1 VKRLYRDTRDK
12 LVCGV
17 CSGLAEYAG
26 VDPVIV
32 RLATVFLLLIAPFQT
47 IILYLAGCIL
57 IPEKPSS
64 GAGEETVGQPS
75 SRGDSARPV
84 ATLVAVIGVILIIT
98 GLLKILHEPLLS
110 TISQITRIRII
121 GIPLT
126 DLAVGLLL
134 IVVGAILALAGLA
147 KTRQ

>member
-32 RLATVFLLLIAPFQT
+32 RLATVFLLLLAPFQT

-64 GAGEETVGQPS
+64 GAGGEQVGQPS
-75 SRGDSARPV
+75 SGGDSARPV
-84 ATLVAVIGVILIIT
+84 AALVAVIGILLIVT

-110 TISQITRIRII
+110 TISQITRVRII
-121 GIPLT
+121 GVPLT

-134 IVVGAILALAGLA
+134 IAIGAILALASLA

>member
-1 VKRLYRDTRDK
+1 VKRLYRDTGDK

-32 RLATVFLLLIAPFQT
+32 RLATVFLLLLAPFPT
-47 IILYLAGCIL
+47 LVLYLAGCIV

-64 GAGEETVGQPS
+64 GAGGEPVGQPS
-75 SRGDSARPV
+75 GRGDSARL
-84 ATLVAVIGVILIIT
+84 ATALVAVIGVILIIT

-110 TISQITRIRII
+110 TISQVTRIRII

-134 IVVGAILALAGLA
+134 IVIGAILALAGLG
-147 KTRQ
+147 KNRQ

>member
-26 VDPVIV
+26 VDPAIV
-32 RLATVFLLLIAPFQT
+32 RLATVFLLFLAPFPT
-47 IILYLAGCIL
+47 LVLYLAGCIV

-64 GAGEETVGQPS
+64 GTGEEPVGQPS
-75 SRGDSARPV
+75 SRGDSAKL
-84 ATLVAVIGVILIIT
+84 AAALVAVIGVILIIT

-121 GIPLT
+121 GVPLT

-134 IVVGAILALAGLA
+134 IAIGAILALAGLA

>member
-1 VKRLYRDTRDK
+1 VKRLYRDTGDK

-32 RLATVFLLLIAPFQT
+32 RLATVFLLLLAPFPT
-47 IILYLAGCIL
+47 LVLYLAGCIV

-64 GAGEETVGQPS
+64 GAGEETVSQPS
-75 SRGDSARPV
+75 SGGDSARPV
-84 ATLVAVIGVILIIT
+84 AALVAVIGVILIIT
-98 GLLKILHEPLLS
+98 GLLKIFHEPLLS
-110 TISQITRIRII
+110 TIPQVTRIRII
-121 GIPLT
+121 GVPLT

-134 IVVGAILALAGLA
+134 VVIGAILALASLA

>member
-17 CSGLAEYAG
+17 CNGLAEYAG

-32 RLATVFLLLIAPFQT
+32 RLATVFLLLLAPFQT

-64 GAGEETVGQPS
+64 GAGEEQVSQPGGG
-75 SRGDSARPV
+75 GDSARL
-84 ATLVAVIGVILIIT
+84 AAALVAVIGVILIIL
-98 GLLKILHEPLLS
+98 GIFKVLHEPLLS

-121 GIPLT
+121 GVPLT
-126 DLAVGLLL
+126 DLAIGLLL
-134 IVVGAILALAGLA
+134 IAIGAILALAGLA

>member
-1 VKRLYRDTRDK
+1 VKKLYRDTRDK

-32 RLATVFLLLIAPFQT
+32 RLATVFLLLLAPFPT
-47 IILYLAGCIL
+47 IVLYLAGCIV
-57 IPEKPSS
+57 IPEKPSG

-75 SRGDSARPV
+75 SGGDSARLV
-84 ATLVAVIGVILIIT
+84 AILVAVIGILLIVT

-121 GIPLT
+121 GVPLT

-134 IVVGAILALAGLA
+134 IAIGAILALASLA

>member
-1 VKRLYRDTRDK
+1 VKKLYRDTRDK

-26 VDPVIV
+26 VDPAIV
-32 RLATVFLLLIAPFQT
+32 RLATVFLLLLAPFQT
-47 IILYLAGCIL
+47 IILYLAGCIV
-57 IPEKPSS
+57 IPEKPIS

-75 SRGDSARPV
+75 SGGDSARPV
-84 ATLVAVIGVILIIT
+84 AALVAVIGILLIVT

-110 TISQITRIRII
+110 TISQATRIRIV
-121 GIPLT
+121 GVPLT

-134 IVVGAILALAGLA
+134 IAIGAILALASLA